1 MVIYGDLTIG
11 ALMTLGYITGRLS
24 QPFTTLGTS
33 ISSLQDA
40 LLSYQ
45 RIDDV
50 IHDDSEFRGSKT
62 FSEASIEFKNVYF
75 KYAGSSSPF
84 VIKDFNL
91 TIEKGK
97 VTALVGESGCGKS
110 TLIKLMLG
118 FYIPQKGTLT
128 LSGYN
133 VRDIDNRE
141 LAKTLWSCYARS

>member
-84 VIKDFNL
+84 CH
-91 TIEKGK
+91 KG
-97 VTALVGESGCGKS
+97 
-110 TLIKLMLG
+110 
-118 FYIPQKGTLT
+118 F
-128 LSGYN
+128 
-133 VRDIDNRE
+133 
-141 LAKTLWSCYARS
+141 